1 MLHFA
6 DLVLARATLE
16 RLSERQVELVLDALE
31 GHEVEWSDADREALL
46 EFARVVRA
54 EFGDVPAF
62 AEVEAVVRSSVGA
75 SRVGGVTLLP
85 VSPNARTVTLE
96 DVRAL
101 QDDID
106 IE

>member
-1 MLHFA
+1 MHFA
-6 DLVLARATLE
+6 DLVLARTALE

-31 GHEVEWSDADREALL
+31 GHEVVWSDADRAALL
-46 EFARVVRA
+46 EFARGVRV

-62 AEVEAVVRSSVGA
+62 AEVEAVVRASVGA

-85 VSPNARTVTLE
+85 VSPNARAVTLD

-101 QDDID
+101 QGDID
-106 IE
+106 IG